1 MDGHSTSLAVARGDQ
16 PKKKFV
22 HATDSSRALATQ
34 NPRTVQF
41 GKKLYFLIHYSILS
55 PFTTLLRM
63 RGFHFVSNFGSLVQ
77 MIASSSYISSRQDL
91 EFFLRQFSV
100 DR

>member
-1 MDGHSTSLAVARGDQ
+1 MDGHFTSLAVARDDQ

-41 GKKLYFLIHYSILS
+41 GKNYIFSYITLYCRHLRPCYACAASILS
-55 PFTTLLRM
+55 
-63 RGFHFVSNFGSLVQ
+63 Q
-77 MIASSSYISSRQDL
+77 ISAHY
-91 EFFLRQFSV
+91 FK
-100 DR
+100 